1 LFNFPVTAEKNVRIH
16 HFMLR
21 NKFSGMGVALVTP
34 FKKNKEVDFEAL
46 QRLID
51 YQLLSGT
58 DYIVAL
64 GTTAETPTLE
74 EKEREEIVRRVVK
87 QVDGKIPIIMGVG
100 GNNTAKLV
108 HTLNTFDF
116 TGISAILS
124 VTPYYNKPTQEGL
137 FQHYRALSKASPL
150 PIILYNVPGRTGV
163 NLLAETTLRIAR
175 ECENVIAIKEASGN
189 MEQINRIIADK
200 PEGFSV
206 ISGDDSMTLPIIK
219 AGGIGVISVLGNA
232 FPKQFVQVVHSA
244 LNGSMRE
251 AEKDAA
257 VFSEMIRLL
266 FVEGNPAGVKCM
278 LHEMGFI
285 ENELRLPLVP
295 VSDETAVC
303 IRKEMSTFPL

>member
-1 LFNFPVTAEKNVRIH
+1 
-16 HFMLR
+16 
-21 NKFSGMGVALVTP
+21 MGVALVTP
-34 FKKNKEVDFEAL
+34 FKKNKEVDFEAF

-51 YQLLSGT
+51 YQLLNGT

-64 GTTAETPTLE
+64 GTTAETPTLK

-87 QVDGKIPIIMGVG
+87 QVDGEIPIIMGVG
-100 GNNTAKLV
+100 GNNTAQLV